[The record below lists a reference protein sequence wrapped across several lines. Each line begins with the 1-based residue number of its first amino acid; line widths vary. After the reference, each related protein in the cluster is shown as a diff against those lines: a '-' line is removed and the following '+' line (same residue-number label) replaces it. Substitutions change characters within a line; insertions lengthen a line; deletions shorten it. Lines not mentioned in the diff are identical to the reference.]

1 MGNRYSP
8 RLLTIL
14 PMNPQDKEYVDL
26 PHTYVFTIDNEIAFR
41 NIGECIPT
49 ILEAYEKAGDIK
61 GYSLGDWLE
70 VQAPSYVYGKSL
82 AWTDRKLLNKTTY
95 WLVFKT
101 SEYVDVMRPIQA
113 LCMYLDAKK
122 NNTEENTEENEF

>member
-1 MGNRYSP
+1 
-8 RLLTIL
+8 
-14 PMNPQDKEYVDL
+14 MNPQDKEYVDL
-26 PHTYVFTIDNEIAFR
+26 PHTYVFTIDNETAFR

-49 ILEAYEKAGDIK
+49 ILEAYEKAGDLK
-61 GYSLGDWLE
+61 GYNLGQWIE

-101 SEYVDVMRPIQA
+101 SEYVDVMGPIQA

-122 NNTEENTEENEF
+122 NNNNNTEENEF